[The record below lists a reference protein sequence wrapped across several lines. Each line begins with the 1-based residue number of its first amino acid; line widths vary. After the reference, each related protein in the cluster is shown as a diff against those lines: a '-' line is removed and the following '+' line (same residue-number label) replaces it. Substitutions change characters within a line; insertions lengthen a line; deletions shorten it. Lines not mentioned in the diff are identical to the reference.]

1 MPNSLSTWFHDKST
15 TIKSW
20 LSNQDTQQSITV
32 ITSFAADAFKIL
44 MASMLSVFIP
54 QGCPQTGDNTDLFI
68 EHFPGKPVPDYING
82 TYTEKTV
89 CTFKDNFTDLIDYNS
104 FVLAFNF
111 ITLCYFIYLYW
122 IELRRER
129 WMISHFDYDKE
140 KPDENILTL
149 KTDYPDIMEK
159 LQKHNHKYMLTYKYL
174 HILYIANFLFSA
186 ILVLYF
192 YYLDFRTIT
201 ALITNTALCTNK
213 IRVGRNVAYSS
224 YHNEHAFSF
233 YNTKNISFNVIDPRF
248 RIEDDPDYIITES
261 GVDRNI
267 QSDSKYNPKGVESLH
282 RHITGIRN
290 YINTL

>member
-1 MPNSLSTWFHDKST
+1 MTTWFKAKYNSF
-15 TIKSW
+15 KEYFNNQFN
-20 LSNQDTQQSITV
+20 NQDTQQTINVVVSF
-32 ITSFAADAFKIL
+32 TSDAFKIF
-44 MASMLSVFIP
+44 MASLLSVFVP
-54 QGCPQTGDNTDLFI
+54 QQCDDIQTNKDIFI
-68 EHFPGKPVPDYING
+68 ETYGNNPFANTLNG
-82 TYTEKTV
+82 TTNLVHV
-89 CTFKDNFTDLIDYNS
+89 CTFKENFTNLIDYNT

-159 LQKHNHKYMLTYKYL
+159 LQKYNHKYMLTYKYL

>member
-1 MPNSLSTWFHDKST
+1 MPNSLSIWFHDKYA
-15 TIKSW
+15 TIKSR
-20 LSNQDTQQSITV
+20 LSSQDTQQSITV

-54 QGCPQTGDNTDLFI
+54 QGCPQNGTNNDLFI
-68 EHFPGKPVPDYING
+68 EYFPDKPVPDYING
-82 TYTEKTV
+82 TYTETAV

-149 KTDYPDIMEK
+149 KIDYPDIMEK
-159 LQKHNHKYMLTYKYL
+159 LQKYNYKYMLTYKYL

-213 IRVGRNVAYSS
+213 IRVGRNVAYTS

-248 RIEDDPDYIITES
+248 TAKDDPDYIITES
-261 GVDRNI
+261 GIDKDNRA
-267 QSDSKYNPKGVESLH
+267 GESLN